1 MNISIAELFKIL
13 IAAALRRRNLIIAP
27 IIIFSAL
34 AVLAILTWPRQYQAH
49 ALLMLQ
55 EGQAADPLSST
66 ESRQG
71 RLKAEEIDT
80 LLKSDRVLAG
90 ALNDMNVG
98 KKPLTQK
105 DLEGEIR
112 SLRKQ
117 IDVSVVGSEF
127 IDVEFKQSEREGI
140 GERLSI
146 IMTRFFEHLL
156 TREYSMKT
164 AREFALE
171 QRRRDVA
178 STDRAMEDWISRAE
192 AFGASNSSGAT
203 KPSDSATRATEGALP
218 PPESTP
224 ADSKLA
230 ELQKRHAAL
239 EQKLLDSAGSLVPG
253 ANLSNIEQMIG
264 EEIRIASSRS
274 QVGAQGIQIDPPVD
288 RINALKELAID
299 AENYRSVGV
308 QIARLRTEQAQALA
322 QSLKQTVATTTDKK
336 LIALYGEWESLAA
349 RYAEAVEQYDN
360 HLKRAKKSM
369 GPSATPF
376 GLIAPEQI
384 RIIDEPRDPALP
396 ITSVLKILV
405 ACIGAGL
412 GLGAGLAV
420 LAEQLDGTIYDSR
433 GLSALTGVDA
443 IYKIPKIDVDSE
455 AGSDSGNGGAGEQ
468 PPRRSRLSI
477 VS

>member
-1 MNISIAELFKIL
+1 MAVNISIAELFKIL
-13 IAAALRRRNLIIAP
+13 IAAALRRRTLIIAP
-27 IIIFSAL
+27 IVIFGAL

-55 EGQAADPLSST
+55 EGQAADPLSSS

-71 RLKAEEIDT
+71 RLKVEEIDT

-90 ALNDMNVG
+90 AINDMNLG

-105 DLEGEIR
+105 EIEGAIR

-127 IDVEFKQSEREGI
+127 IDIEFKQSEREGI

-156 TREYSMKT
+156 TREYTMKT

-171 QRRRDVA
+171 QRRRDVS
-178 STDRAMEDWISRAE
+178 STDKAIEDWIARAE
-192 AFGASNSSGAT
+192 ALAAPNRANDPNT
-203 KPSDSATRATEGALP
+203 LNSATSPGAGSTGGIAGVATEG
-218 PPESTP
+218 
-224 ADSKLA
+224 KLA
-230 ELQKRHAAL
+230 ELQKRHREL
-239 EQKLLDSAGSLVPG
+239 EQRLVNSAASLMPG
-253 ANLSNIEQMIG
+253 ADLSNLEQVIN
-264 EEIRIASSRS
+264 EEIRIASARS
-274 QVGAQGIQIDPPVD
+274 QSVQVEGLSD
-288 RINALKELAID
+288 RISALKQLAID
-299 AENYRSVGV
+299 ADAYRAMGIE
-308 QIARLRTEQAQALA
+308 IAKLRIAKAKVVAQT
-322 QSLKQTVATTTDKK
+322 LKQTSDAAADEKLVA
-336 LIALYGEWESLAA
+336 LHSEWENLAG

-360 HLKRAKKSM
+360 HLKRAKKSI

-384 RIIDEPRDPALP
+384 RIIDEPRDPELP

-405 ACIGAGL
+405 ACVGAGF

-420 LAEQLDGTIYDSR
+420 LAEQLDGTIYESR
-433 GLSALTGVDA
+433 GLSSLTGIDA
-443 IYKIPKIDVDSE
+443 IYKVPAIDPETDPGSE
-455 AGSDSGNGGAGEQ
+455 SESGDTGEP
-468 PPRRSRLSI
+468 PPRRNRLAI